1 LVVAAGG
8 AMEQIDRERLVRAYP
23 VLRELPSG
31 SWGRVEQTGEAVRMP
46 AGRRLFGEGAAC
58 AHFPF
63 LLEGTIRASKLNP
76 EGHQILLYR
85 LESGEACVLTVL
97 ALLAEAAYVATAT
110 AETTLLDT
118 PDAGRRRRSG
128 PRPERTALRGSR

>member
-1 LVVAAGG
+1 
-8 AMEQIDRERLVRAYP
+8 
-23 VLRELPSG
+23 
-31 SWGRVEQTGEAVRMP
+31 MP
-46 AGRRLFGEGAAC
+46 AGRRRRLFGEGAAC

-118 PDAGRRRRSG
+118 PDAGRRRAPAARSSAGSWRRSSG
-128 PRPERTALRGSR
+128 PG